1 MNINNS
7 KVTAHNINA
16 KKQDIISKSEQKFD
30 ANMLKFLK
38 YGIYDINI
46 LNMEYMISTS

>member
-1 MNINNS
+1 MNIDNS

-16 KKQDIISKSEQKFD
+16 KKQDIITRSEQKFD
-30 ANMLKFLK
+30 ENMSL
-38 YGIYDINI
+38 II